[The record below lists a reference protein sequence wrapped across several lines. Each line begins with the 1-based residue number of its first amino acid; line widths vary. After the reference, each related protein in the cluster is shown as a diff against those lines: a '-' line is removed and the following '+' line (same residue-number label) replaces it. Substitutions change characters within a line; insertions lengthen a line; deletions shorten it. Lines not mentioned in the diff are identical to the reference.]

1 MCGLRD
7 YNRSEE
13 TSWEFRMWTEE
24 ILESQGI
31 LEANPWK
38 SSRWA
43 GWVPWGSGWG
53 VWGVVSDESLECE
66 S

>member
-38 SSRWA
+38 SSR
-43 GWVPWGSGWG
+43 
-53 VWGVVSDESLECE
+53 
-66 S
+66 